1 MRKILVIRFSSIG
14 DIVLT
19 TPVIRCLKKQIQDA
33 EIHVLTKK
41 KFANLYK
48 TNPHIDKVYEYD
60 DSLKK
65 NIEELKLEN
74 YDYVVDLQKN
84 KRSVRVTRA
93 LGRPHASFPKLNFRK
108 FLLSTFKID
117 IMPDVHIVDR
127 YFKAVEKL
135 NVRNDFYGL
144 DFFISDKNNFPI
156 LELPEEF
163 QNGYYAF
170 VIGGTYKT
178 KILPPVKIAE
188 VLKKINKPVILLGG
202 PDDVERAEEIISLVN
217 GQRTTDNG
225 DINSQIQKDFQVFR
239 FSDFQIQKDSQ
250 VFRFSDS
257 QIQKYSQ
264 IFRFSDFQIQK
275 DSQVFRFSDSQIQK
289 DSQVFR
295 FSDSQIQKYSQIFRF
310 SDSQIQKD
318 SQIFRFS
325 DSQILN
331 LVGKINLE
339 QSASIVKNA
348 DSVLTND
355 TGLMH
360 IAAAFHK
367 NIVSVWGNT
376 VPELGMYPY
385 LPKEPEKC
393 HIIECKDVRCRP
405 CSKLGFK
412 ECPKKHF
419 RCMMEIDTDRV
430 AESIIL
436 KKHCL

>member
-48 TNPHIDKVYEYD
+48 TNPYVNKVYEYD

-108 FLLSTFKID
+108 LLLSTFKIN

-135 NVRNDFYGL
+135 NVRNDFQGL

-156 LELPEEF
+156 SELPVEF

-178 KILPPVKIAE
+178 KILPAVKIIE
-188 VLKKINKPVILLGG
+188 IINKLRHPVILLGG
-202 PDDVERAEEIISLVN
+202 PDDVERANEIMSAVDSL
-217 GQRTTDNG
+217 
-225 DINSQIQKDFQVFR
+225 QV
-239 FSDFQIQKDSQ
+239 
-250 VFRFSDS
+250 
-257 QIQKYSQ
+257 
-264 IFRFSDFQIQK
+264 
-275 DSQVFRFSDSQIQK
+275 
-289 DSQVFR
+289 
-295 FSDSQIQKYSQIFRF
+295 
-310 SDSQIQKD
+310 
-318 SQIFRFS
+318 
-325 DSQILN
+325 LN
-331 LVGKINLE
+331 FVGKINLE
-339 QSASIVKNA
+339 QSASIVKNS

-385 LPKEPEKC
+385 LPNESEKC
-393 HIIECKDVRCRP
+393 HIVECKDVRCRP
-405 CSKLGFK
+405 CSKLGFR

-419 RCMMEIDTDRV
+419 RCMMDIDV
-430 AESIIL
+430 NSIIDSM
-436 KKHCL
+436 

>member
-1 MRKILVIRFSSIG
+1 MKKILVIRFSSIG

-19 TPVIRCLKKQIQDA
+19 TPVIRCLKNQLQEV

-41 KFANLYK
+41 KFSNLYK
-48 TNPHIDKVYEYD
+48 TNPYINKVYEFD
-60 DSLKK
+60 DSLKR
-65 NIEELKLEN
+65 NIEELKIEH

-108 FLLSTFKID
+108 FLLSTFKIN
-117 IMPDVHIVDR
+117 IMPDIHIVDR

-135 NVRNDFYGL
+135 GVKNDYQGL
-144 DFFISDKNNFPI
+144 DFFISEKNNYDI
-156 LELPEEF
+156 SQLPENF
-163 QNGYYAF
+163 QKGYYAF

-178 KILPPVKIAE
+178 KILPAVKIVE
-188 VLKKINKPVILLGG
+188 IIKKINKAVVLLGG
-202 PDDVERAEEIISLVN
+202 PDDVERAEEIIYGVN
-217 GQRTTDNG
+217 ETTRQQDNEG
-225 DINSQIQKDFQVFR
+225 SKN
-239 FSDFQIQKDSQ
+239 
-250 VFRFSDS
+250 
-257 QIQKYSQ
+257 
-264 IFRFSDFQIQK
+264 
-275 DSQVFRFSDSQIQK
+275 
-289 DSQVFR
+289 
-295 FSDSQIQKYSQIFRF
+295 
-310 SDSQIQKD
+310 
-318 SQIFRFS
+318 
-325 DSQILN
+325 SQILN

-339 QSASIVKNA
+339 QSASIVRNA

-385 LPKEPEKC
+385 LPKEKEKC
-393 HIIECKDVRCRP
+393 HIVECKDVKCRP

-419 RCMMEIDTDRV
+419 RCMMEIDVEEVVKLLDN
-430 AESIIL
+430 ELYS
-436 KKHCL
+436 

>member
-1 MRKILVIRFSSIG
+1 MKKILVIRFSSIG

-19 TPVIRCLKKQIQDA
+19 TPVIRCLKNQLQDV

-41 KFANLYK
+41 KFSGLYK
-48 TNPHIDKVYEYD
+48 TNPHINKVYEYD
-60 DSLKK
+60 TSLKE
-65 NIEELKLEN
+65 NIAELKFEN

-84 KRSVRVTRA
+84 KRSVRVMRA
-93 LGRPHASFPKLNFRK
+93 LSCPHASFPKLNVRK
-108 FLLSTFKID
+108 FLLSTFKIN

-135 NVRNDFYGL
+135 GVKNDYQGL
-144 DFFISDKNNFPI
+144 DFFISEKNIYPI
-156 LELPEEF
+156 TELPEEF

-178 KILPPVKIAE
+178 KILPPIKIVE
-188 VLKKINKPVILLGG
+188 VIKKIDKPVILLGG
-202 PDDVERAEEIISLVN
+202 PDDVERADEILSAISC
-217 GQRTTDNG
+217 QPSA
-225 DINSQIQKDFQVFR
+225 IR
-239 FSDFQIQKDSQ
+239 FSDSRKLSDSQ
-250 VFRFSDS
+250 ILRFSDS
-257 QIQKYSQ
+257 QIQEN
-264 IFRFSDFQIQK
+264 
-275 DSQVFRFSDSQIQK
+275 SQV
-289 DSQVFR
+289 
-295 FSDSQIQKYSQIFRF
+295 
-310 SDSQIQKD
+310 
-318 SQIFRFS
+318 FRFS

-367 NIVSVWGNT
+367 NVVSVWGNT

-393 HIIECKDVRCRP
+393 HIVECKDVRCRP

-419 RCMMEIDTDRV
+419 KCMMDIEVDKV
-430 AESIIL
+430 VSGL
-436 KKHCL
+436 KA

>member
-1 MRKILVIRFSSIG
+1 MKKILVIRFSSIG

-48 TNPHIDKVYEYD
+48 TNPYIDKVYEYD

-65 NIEELKLEN
+65 NIEELKIEN

-144 DFFISDKNNFPI
+144 DFFISDKNDFPI
-156 LELPEEF
+156 SELPVEF

-217 GQRTTDNG
+217 GQPTTDNG
-225 DINSQIQKDFQVFR
+225 DINSQIQKD
-239 FSDFQIQKDSQ
+239 SQ
-250 VFRFSDS
+250 VFS
-257 QIQKYSQ
+257 
-264 IFRFSDFQIQK
+264 
-275 DSQVFRFSDSQIQK
+275 FSDSQIQK
-289 DSQVFR
+289 D
-295 FSDSQIQKYSQIFRF
+295 SQIFRF

-318 SQIFRFS
+318 SQVFRFS

>member
-1 MRKILVIRFSSIG
+1 MKKILVIRFSSIG

-48 TNPHIDKVYEYD
+48 TNPYIDKVYEYD

-65 NIEELKLEN
+65 NIEELKIEN

-108 FLLSTFKID
+108 FLLSTFKIN

-144 DFFISDKNNFPI
+144 DFFISDKNDFPI
-156 LELPEEF
+156 SELPVEF

-225 DINSQIQKDFQVFR
+225 DINSQIQKD
-239 FSDFQIQKDSQ
+239 SQIS
-250 VFRFSDS
+250 RFSDS
-257 QIQKYSQ
+257 QIQK
-264 IFRFSDFQIQK
+264 DF
-275 DSQVFRFSDSQIQK
+275 QVFRFSDSQIQK

-295 FSDSQIQKYSQIFRF
+295 FSDSQI
-310 SDSQIQKD
+310 
-318 SQIFRFS
+318 
-325 DSQILN
+325 LN
-331 LVGKINLE
+331 LVGRINLE

>member
-1 MRKILVIRFSSIG
+1 MKKILVIRFSSIG

-19 TPVIRCLKKQIQDA
+19 TPVIRCLKNQLQEV

-41 KFANLYK
+41 KFSNLYK
-48 TNPHIDKVYEYD
+48 TNPYINNVYEFD
-60 DSLKK
+60 DSLKR
-65 NIEELKLEN
+65 NIEELKIEH

-108 FLLSTFKID
+108 FLLSTFKIN
-117 IMPDVHIVDR
+117 IMPDIHIVDR

-135 NVRNDFYGL
+135 GVKNDYQGL
-144 DFFISDKNNFPI
+144 DFFISEKNNYDI
-156 LELPEEF
+156 SQLPENF
-163 QNGYYAF
+163 QKGYYAF

-178 KILPPVKIAE
+178 KILPAVKIVE
-188 VLKKINKPVILLGG
+188 IIKKINKAVVLLGG
-202 PDDVERAEEIISLVN
+202 PDDIERAEEIIYGVN
-217 GQRTTDNG
+217 KTTRQQDNEG
-225 DINSQIQKDFQVFR
+225 SKN
-239 FSDFQIQKDSQ
+239 
-250 VFRFSDS
+250 
-257 QIQKYSQ
+257 
-264 IFRFSDFQIQK
+264 
-275 DSQVFRFSDSQIQK
+275 
-289 DSQVFR
+289 
-295 FSDSQIQKYSQIFRF
+295 
-310 SDSQIQKD
+310 
-318 SQIFRFS
+318 
-325 DSQILN
+325 SQILN

-385 LPKEPEKC
+385 LPKEKEKC
-393 HIIECKDVRCRP
+393 HIVECKDVKCRP

-419 RCMMEIDTDRV
+419 RCMMEIDVEEVVKLMDN
-430 AESIIL
+430 ELYS
-436 KKHCL
+436 

>member
-1 MRKILVIRFSSIG
+1 MKKILVIRFSSIG

-19 TPVIRCLKKQIQDA
+19 TPVIRCLKNQIQDA

-41 KFANLYK
+41 KFSNLYK
-48 TNPHIDKVYEYD
+48 TNPYINKVYEYD

-65 NIEELKLEN
+65 NILELKQEN
-74 YDYVVDLQKN
+74 YDFVVDLQKN

-108 FLLSTFKID
+108 FLLSTFKIN

-127 YFKAVEKL
+127 YFKAVDKL
-135 NVRNDFYGL
+135 GVKNDFQGL
-144 DFFISDKNNFPI
+144 DFFISEKNDYPI
-156 LELPEEF
+156 TDLPHEF

-178 KILPPVKIAE
+178 KILPAVKIAE
-188 VLKKINKPVILLGG
+188 ILKKINKPVILLGG
-202 PDDVERAEEIISLVN
+202 PDDVERAQEIIFLVN
-217 GQRTTDNG
+217 GQRTTDN
-225 DINSQIQKDFQVFR
+225 NVCA
-239 FSDFQIQKDSQ
+239 
-250 VFRFSDS
+250 
-257 QIQKYSQ
+257 
-264 IFRFSDFQIQK
+264 
-275 DSQVFRFSDSQIQK
+275 
-289 DSQVFR
+289 
-295 FSDSQIQKYSQIFRF
+295 
-310 SDSQIQKD
+310 
-318 SQIFRFS
+318 S

-348 DSVLTND
+348 ESVLTND

-393 HIIECKDVRCRP
+393 HIVECKDVKCRP

-419 RCMMEIDTDRV
+419 KCMMEIDVDRV
-430 AESIIL
+430 VKLMNNVETY
-436 KKHCL
+436 